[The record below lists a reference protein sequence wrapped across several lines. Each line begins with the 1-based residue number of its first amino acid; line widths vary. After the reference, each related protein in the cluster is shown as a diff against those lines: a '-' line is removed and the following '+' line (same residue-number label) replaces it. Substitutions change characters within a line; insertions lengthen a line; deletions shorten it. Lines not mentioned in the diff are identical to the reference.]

1 MIGTGRE
8 LGGHIGLDRP
18 GVGVSPNGAG
28 AGHEVGAEGD
38 FGELGVRKSRAKG
51 SLRID
56 NELLEMA
63 VELIKLIFN
72 LALSDYDQ
80 AYKLRSSHDGII
92 KIVRETFEQMGL
104 VEFTSYDKDKFYV
117 TKLMQSFLL
126 APSENGLKHAAKFIV
141 LETNFRVFAYTPK
154 KLYREILKI
163 FLLPMEKFCLA
174 YQL

>member
-1 MIGTGRE
+1 
-8 LGGHIGLDRP
+8 
-18 GVGVSPNGAG
+18 
-28 AGHEVGAEGD
+28 
-38 FGELGVRKSRAKG
+38 
-51 SLRID
+51 
-56 NELLEMA
+56 MA

-163 FLLPMEKFCLA
+163 FLLPVIEFPNML
-174 YQL
+174 YG